1 MSIRASYWKLSPYF
15 KAQAPLFIRG
25 ISCTL
30 GYVLFTL
37 ALPYTTGKIS
47 AFMGAGDVGQLIRW
61 LGLATVIFLVRSVF
75 MYFEKT
81 QTIVGSLNMMYN
93 LRTHVYRHLHKL
105 GLDYFETS
113 RTGDLTYRLTEDIDR
128 IGEAVSKL
136 SQQFL
141 SCVLQ
146 LIAIPIYMLY
156 LNWPLTLA
164 SLILAPSMGWL
175 IGAVGRRLLD
185 LSRKSQMQVSSLS
198 SMLTEVFGSIRIVQA
213 FAAQDYEVGRFE
225 SQAERDRMAKYRA
238 EQLKAIQFPAIGF
251 LEAVSIVLLFFI
263 GGWQISIGQMQPQ
276 EFISYI
282 TAVVLLLHP
291 IDLVTNQ
298 YNEFKQAEA
307 SIERIFELME
317 VKPSVEEQTGAIA
330 LPPIT
335 GKVEYR
341 NVSFAYQPGQPVL
354 QQVSVLVHPGEVIAL
369 VGPSGAGKTTLVNLL
384 ARFYDPQAGEILV
397 DGHNI
402 RNVTIPS
409 LRQQIG
415 IVPQD
420 TALFSG
426 TLAQNIAYGQT
437 NLALEAVEAAA
448 KVGNAHTFI
457 TQQED
462 GYNSWVG
469 ERGVNLSGGQRQR
482 IAIARAVLLNPR
494 VLILDEATSALD
506 SESEALVQEALE
518 RAMRDRT
525 VFVIAHRLSTVR
537 KADRILFLEKG
548 QIVESGSHSELLDR
562 QGRYA
567 DFYNKQFQA
576 H

>member
-354 QQVSVLVHPGEVIAL
+354 QQVSVLVRPGEVIAL

-548 QIVESGSHSELLDR
+548 QIVESGTHSELLDR